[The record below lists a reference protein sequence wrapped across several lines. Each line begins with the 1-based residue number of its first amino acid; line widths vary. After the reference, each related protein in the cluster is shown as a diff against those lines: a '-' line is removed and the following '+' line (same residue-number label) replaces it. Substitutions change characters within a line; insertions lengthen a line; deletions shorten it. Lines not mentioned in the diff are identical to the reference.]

1 MVKQAWVGSRAD
13 EGVVQRSRQSR
24 GRGTDVGRRRAD
36 VGVVQRSRQSRGREA
51 DVGRRRAD
59 VDGGGDPRQTLT
71 VAGEGTGTTD
81 KGRTDADI
89 ELRLTQRQRL

>member
-1 MVKQAWVGSRAD
+1 MCQGCQTRTKPNARPDSGSFRQRVLLRAVRGQTGVGRSRAD

-24 GRGTDVGRRRAD
+24 GRG
-36 VGVVQRSRQSRGREA
+36 A

-59 VDGGGDPRQTLT
+59 VDGDGDPRQTLT

-81 KGRTDADI
+81 KGRTG
-89 ELRLTQRQRL
+89 